1 MLVCLGWVQEY
12 IRIEVNTSQTSLVS
26 TERGF
31 VVRIMTYNLF
41 VKYIVQYD
49 LKIYN
54 EAVLNSFDTCH

>member
-1 MLVCLGWVQEY
+1 MQEY

-41 VKYIVQYD
+41 VKYIVQYG